1 MGLTGLCCRL
11 YTSAR
16 KQNDSDDCSQ
26 EKKPDFPGHSP
37 KYFLRL
43 ARRGEVE
50 VTIIRLITCSFF
62 SFFFFFLVPS
72 FRFSGYVEFVYNS
85 GISITPDVLH
95 LLLQRMTLLI
105 RNDEC
110 DISNILGFV

>member
-62 SFFFFFLVPS
+62 SFFFFFL
-72 FRFSGYVEFVYNS
+72 FQAFVFQVMSNLYTTVAS
-85 GISITPDVLH
+85 
-95 LLLQRMTLLI
+95 LLLQTFYI
-105 RNDEC
+105 YCCN
-110 DISNILGFV
+110 G